1 MKTNNNRRTFI
12 KKSVLATAGISS
24 LGALGFS
31 AKSYGNILGANDR
44 LNIAICGL
52 GRRLGAYYDP
62 ISLPV
67 SNVNLVYLCDVM
79 KSQRE
84 KAAKNFAKRIDHNA
98 KLENS
103 IFKVIED
110 PQVDAIINATPGPL
124 ACTGNLDGRGSRK
137 ACICRKTV

>member
-52 GRRLGAYYDP
+52 GRRLGAY
-62 ISLPV
+62 
-67 SNVNLVYLCDVM
+67 
-79 KSQRE
+79 
-84 KAAKNFAKRIDHNA
+84 
-98 KLENS
+98 
-103 IFKVIED
+103 
-110 PQVDAIINATPGPL
+110 
-124 ACTGNLDGRGSRK
+124 
-137 ACICRKTV
+137 